1 MLIFLY
7 RILSNLLL
15 IPIFLFFLTR
25 FLLGKETLKSILQ
38 KFTIYKYLKL
48 NVSNKKVVWVNAV
61 SIGEAK
67 VGMLIA
73 ELLKEKYKSLHVILS
88 TSTITSFKIL
98 EKYQKKFTIIYA
110 PIDISIII
118 QRFIKIWKPSLALFV
133 ESEIWP
139 STFSILKR
147 NSIKLKI
154 INARLSKQSYLNWK
168 KVNFFSSELFGLID
182 QCIVQDKN
190 SETRFKD
197 LGVKKIIKISNLKY
211 LQKEPKINKND
222 FKEFSSRFK
231 NKFVVTMFS
240 THEGEET
247 FFIESFKKLRKKINN
262 LIFVIIPRH
271 IERTERIKS
280 LLQKKRIKYAVRSNK
295 NSYLKNSNILLV
307 DTFGELSLFFKLSKI
322 AVVGGSFVK
331 KGGQNPIEVS
341 FFKCPVLCGPYM
353 YNFSEIIDEM
363 KKNNAGIMVLD
374 QKELEEKILYLKNNT
389 SERIKLA
396 NNFTKLCG
404 KRRKTTNQLI
414 KNIFE
419 SSNV

>member
-1 MLIFLY
+1 MLIFFY

-15 IPIFLFFLTR
+15 IPIFFFFFTR
-25 FLLGKETLKSILQ
+25 LILGKETLKSILQ
-38 KFTIYKYLKL
+38 KFTIYSSSMFNL
-48 NVSNKKVVWVNAV
+48 SNKKTVWVNAV

-67 VGMLIA
+67 VGILVS

-110 PIDISIII
+110 PVDISIII

-139 STFSILKR
+139 STFSILKI
-147 NSIKLKI
+147 NSIELQI

-168 KVNFFSSELFGLID
+168 KVHFFSSKLFSLID
-182 QCIVQDKN
+182 HCIVQDTN
-190 SETRFKD
+190 SHNRFED
-197 LGVKKIIKISNLKY
+197 LGVNKITKVSNLKY
-211 LQKEPKINKND
+211 LQKEPNINKKH
-222 FKEFSSRFK
+222 FKEFSSRLK
-231 NKFVVTMFS
+231 NKFVVTIFS
-240 THEGEET
+240 THDGEEI
-247 FFIESFKKLRKKINN
+247 FFIECFKKLRRQISN
-262 LIFVIIPRH
+262 LIFIIIPRH
-271 IERTERIKS
+271 IERTQQIESMLKNRG
-280 LLQKKRIKYAVRSNK
+280 IKYSIRSNK
-295 NSYLKNSNILLV
+295 KSNFKDSNILLV

-341 FFKCPVLCGPYM
+341 FFKCPVLYGPYM
-353 YNFSEIIDEM
+353 YNFSEVADEM
-363 KKNNAGIMVLD
+363 KKYNAGIMVRD
-374 QKELEEKILYLKNNT
+374 KKELEEKIVFLKKNA

-396 NNFTKLCG
+396 NNFTKLSR
-404 KRRKTTNQLI
+404 KRRKNTKKLI
-414 KNIFE
+414 NKFFE